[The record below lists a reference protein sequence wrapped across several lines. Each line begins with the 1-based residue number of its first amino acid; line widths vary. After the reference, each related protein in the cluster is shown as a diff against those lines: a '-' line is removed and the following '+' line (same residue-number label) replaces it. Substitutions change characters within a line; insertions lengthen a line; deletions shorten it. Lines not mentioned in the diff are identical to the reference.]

1 LVTLQRLHD
10 GYESY
15 NALLNQLLSKE
26 FDLIIIFMDHTYPP
40 SLRTIPQAYAP
51 LEEALEELT
60 PAPLGPNMSLE
71 SAPDTF
77 LPQPR
82 RSAAMKAAEKI
93 AQAAEDHSTDDSE
106 SLKKKKKT
114 PATFQLSN
122 KVIPSEAGHIKV
134 SSQSRTGP

>member
-1 LVTLQRLHD
+1 
-10 GYESY
+10 
-15 NALLNQLLSKE
+15 
-26 FDLIIIFMDHTYPP
+26 MDHTYPP
-40 SLRTIPQAYAP
+40 SLRTIPQAYAT
-51 LEEALEELT
+51 LEKALEEPT
-60 PAPLGPNMSLE
+60 PAQLGPSMSLE

-93 AQAAEDHSTDDSE
+93 AQVAEDHPTNDSE
-106 SLKKKKKT
+106 SMKKKKT

-134 SSQSRTGP
+134 SSQFTLTRESRYAASLDRWTMSND